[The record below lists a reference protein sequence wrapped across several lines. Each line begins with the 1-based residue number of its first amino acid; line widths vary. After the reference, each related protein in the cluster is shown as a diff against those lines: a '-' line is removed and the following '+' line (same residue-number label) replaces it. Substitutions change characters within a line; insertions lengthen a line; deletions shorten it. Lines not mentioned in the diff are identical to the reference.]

1 MRSKA
6 EMKWLLA
13 AVLVALPFPALAS
26 VELSGT
32 VTDKTTGKVAAGD
45 AVTLVAVQA
54 GLKDVTTVKTDA
66 KGHFSLSR
74 PDDQPYLLRATH
86 EGAGYF
92 VEAPQNGKP
101 VEIAVYDVA
110 PRVDGVFIDEYVV
123 GIVEAANGRMRVVER
138 SMVANNSKQT
148 QWSAKSFEIVLPE
161 EAVVSSAEAQRPGG
175 LPTTVK
181 LDATG
186 AKGHFAFNF
195 PIEPNVEGKGT
206 LFQVEYELPYKS
218 GYSFRVTPQMKAR
231 TVWAM
236 LPKGLAF
243 APGKG
248 SNFISAPQDPSV
260 QTYVAQKVESGQTV
274 EFSITGEGPM
284 PRDSDSASAAQS
296 GDASN
301 GGQPGGG
308 IGAPVAT
315 PDPLTKAK
323 PWILGA
329 LALILVVVAA
339 VMLRK
344 PKGTAGVAESAQ
356 TGSDAALQVL
366 KDELFAIES
375 ERAAG
380 AIDEQEYA
388 EVKAAIERL
397 LKRKLAQ
404 AATQP
409 EDAAKG

>member
-1 MRSKA
+1 MAKK
-6 EMKWLLA
+6 EWLLA

-32 VTDKTTGKVAAGD
+32 VTDKTTGKLAAGD
-45 AVTLVAVQA
+45 SVTLVAVQM

-74 PDDQPYLLRATH
+74 PDAQPYLIRATH
-86 EGAGYF
+86 QGAGYF
-92 VEAPQNGKP
+92 VEAPQEGMTID
-101 VEIAVYDVA
+101 IAVYDVA
-110 PRVDGVFIDEYVV
+110 PKVEGVTIDEYVV

-138 SMVANNSKQT
+138 SMVYNTSKQT
-148 QWSAKSFEIVLPE
+148 QWSAKSYEIALPD
-161 EAVVSSAEAQRPGG
+161 EAVVSSAQAQRPGG
-175 LPTTVK
+175 LPTTIK
-181 LDATG
+181 LDPTG
-186 AKGHFAFNF
+186 AKGHYAFNF

-218 GYSFRVTPQMKAR
+218 SYSFHVTPQMKAR

-243 APGKG
+243 TPGKT

-260 QTYVAQKVESGQTV
+260 QTYVAQKVEQGQTV
-274 EFSITGEGPM
+274 EFSITGEGSM
-284 PRDSDSASAAQS
+284 PRDSDSAAADQS
-296 GDASN
+296 GN
-301 GGQPGGG
+301 TGQPGGG

-329 LALILVVVAA
+329 LALLLVVVAA
-339 VMLRK
+339 LMLRK
-344 PKGTAGVAESAQ
+344 PKDSAVAPKAANANAGDTLE
-356 TGSDAALQVL
+356 VL

-380 AIDEQEYA
+380 SIDEAEYA

-397 LKRKLAQ
+397 LKRKMAQ
-404 AATQP
+404 SAAKN
-409 EDAAKG
+409 EDAPQG